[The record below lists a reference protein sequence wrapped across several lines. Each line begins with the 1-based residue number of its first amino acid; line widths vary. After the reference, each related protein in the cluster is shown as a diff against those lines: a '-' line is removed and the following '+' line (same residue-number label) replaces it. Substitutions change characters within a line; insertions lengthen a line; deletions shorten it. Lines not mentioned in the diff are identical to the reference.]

1 MAIFKKDYSKI
12 ADENLLRLIVQQDEL
27 AFEALYERY
36 KIRLYRYFIRMCGNE
51 TQAQDLLQDLFLRL
65 FQKADLYE
73 ERYKFSTWIYTMAY
87 RLFIN
92 QVRKKSFNRM
102 VTEENI
108 QLDNTYTSD
117 DVNTFESALEHKFFK
132 EKLDV
137 VLQTFDAEKFN
148 TFILRFQQGLNVS
161 EIADIMECPVGTVK
175 SRLHYTIK
183 EISHQMAAYKE
194 I

>member
-1 MAIFKKDYSKI
+1 LAIFKKDYSKI

>member
-12 ADENLLRLIVQQDEL
+12 ADENLLKLIVQQDDL

-92 QVRKKSFNRM
+92 QVRKKSFARM